1 MKNEYPRD
9 MIGYGRSWPTLAW
22 PGGARLAV
30 QFVINH
36 EEGAEMNVLHG
47 DPCSESLLSEF
58 GFAVPRAGER
68 YKPVESQY
76 EYGPR
81 VGFWRLHRLFTER
94 RIPITVNAVA
104 MALERNPEAVA
115 AMVEAGWEL
124 SSHGYR
130 WIDYHGI
137 DEALEREYI
146 RKAIEIHVRMTGQRP
161 LGSFIGRR
169 SGNTVRLVAEEGGFV
184 YTQDSYAD
192 EVPYWIVESGK
203 PLLVVPY
210 TADVNDH
217 RFSTTPGF
225 DWGRPFFEYLRDAF
239 DELYADSAEHPR
251 MMQIGLHN
259 RLVGRPGRIGH
270 LRAFVDYAMKHQGV
284 WFARGID
291 IANHW
296 IAHHPA
302 PRAGASVARA
312 ASAARGRNKGRRG

>member
-1 MKNEYPRD
+1 MSTDYPRD
-9 MIGYGRSWPTLAW
+9 MVGYGRNWPDPQW
-22 PGGARLAV
+22 PDGARIVV

-36 EEGAEMNVLHG
+36 EEGAELNILHG
-47 DPCSESLLSEF
+47 DPASESLLSEF
-58 GFAVPRAGER
+58 GFAMPRQGDR
-68 YKPVESQY
+68 YLPVESQY

-94 RIPITVNAVA
+94 GIPITVNAVA

-130 WIDYHGI
+130 WIDYHGMPE
-137 DEALEREYI
+137 DVERDYI

-169 SGNTVRLVAEEGGFV
+169 SENTVRLVAEEGGFV
-184 YTQDSYAD
+184 YSQDSYAD
-192 EVPYWIVESGK
+192 EVPYWIVESGR
-203 PLLVVPY
+203 PLLIVPY

-217 RFSTTPGF
+217 RFSTSPGF
-225 DWGRPFFEYLRDAF
+225 NWGAPFFEYLRDAF
-239 DELYADSAEHPR
+239 DVLYEEGAERPR

-270 LRAFVDYAMKHQGV
+270 LRRFIDHVQEHDRV

-296 IAHHPA
+296 ISRFPA
-302 PRAGASVARA
+302 PQS
-312 ASAARGRNKGRRG
+312 